1 MYATVNKNHCE
12 EGSFQAEL
20 QTMWDVH
27 FDHDE
32 NHISNSFRKSNE
44 KIQQELQSIDITKLK
59 PHDPYFLLIPWP
71 KENGPEARAYA
82 NHYNWKRGLSD
93 SERLRWQKW
102 AMYQITHNHESNAF
116 DYQVEDYI
124 KQQLWKA
131 LEAKAVRLIMS
142 GDVTTGQA
150 TAAALEGFHQLE
162 AEAITRAMKAY
173 YKSFNFKNVEDLLNF
188 WLPNDHCELNV
199 PGFDRARGIRSVENT
214 YRQLFDRVRPL
225 CTIEP
230 YFLGTQSFGNTAIV
244 FTLERRR
251 KGFDRVLLEKPK
263 SSSRPSSMVNEE
275 STIKTSK
282 EKTSSTSKSHIL
294 SMTVLR
300 YANKMWR
307 IVSHHTTKVATAPF
321 LGNEV
326 KVSALAS
333 HKLPT
338 ADASSLNSVSSS
350 ASSSA
355 SASSSSS
362 SSSSSSFSA
371 GSKQTSFP
379 FKESSK
385 LAAVENALRSMVS
398 DRRQHLHKDKNSP
411 RSEHESFEIEDIQI
425 IDDNDE
431 DDVDDEDDSEE
442 EVKEGVDSGKV
453 QLPAPGHQPL
463 SRLVLETIR
472 ELANEDLISSRD
484 KDILLDHVIEAI
496 VQKQK
501 SFVEVAFEIIFGV
514 DLSEDEEEMDDD
526 LDDAPLNYR
535 LRSHNHSESRPL
547 VERRKMSSDALRNF
561 AQQCQVAV
569 KQLLQQYPALHGRY
583 V

>member
-1 MYATVNKNHCE
+1 M
-12 EGSFQAEL
+12 
-20 QTMWDVH
+20 
-27 FDHDE
+27 
-32 NHISNSFRKSNE
+32 
-44 KIQQELQSIDITKLK
+44 
-59 PHDPYFLLIPWP
+59 
-71 KENGPEARAYA
+71 
-82 NHYNWKRGLSD
+82 
-93 SERLRWQKW
+93 
-102 AMYQITHNHESNAF
+102 
-116 DYQVEDYI
+116 
-124 KQQLWKA
+124 
-131 LEAKAVRLIMS
+131 
-142 GDVTTGQA
+142 
-150 TAAALEGFHQLE
+150 
-162 AEAITRAMKAY
+162 
-173 YKSFNFKNVEDLLNF
+173 
-188 WLPNDHCELNV
+188 
-199 PGFDRARGIRSVENT
+199 ENT
-214 YRQLFDRVRPL
+214 YRKLFDSVRPL

-244 FTLERRR
+244 FTLEGRR
-251 KGFDRVLLEKPK
+251 KGFDRVLLERPK
-263 SSSRPSSMVNEE
+263 SSSRPSSMINEE

-326 KVSALAS
+326 KVFALAS

-338 ADASSLNSVSSS
+338 ADASSLNSVS
-350 ASSSA
+350 A
-355 SASSSSS
+355 

-371 GSKQTSFP
+371 GSRQTSIP

-398 DRRQHLHKDKNSP
+398 DQRQHLHQDKNSP
-411 RSEHESFEIEDIQI
+411 RSGHESFEIEDIQI

-442 EVKEGVDSGKV
+442 EVTEGVDSGKV
-453 QLPAPGHQPL
+453 QLPAPGQQPL

-526 LDDAPLNYR
+526 LNDTQLNYR
-535 LRSHNHSESRPL
+535 LRSHNNSESRPL

-569 KQLLQQYPALHGRY
+569 KQLLQQYPALHERY